1 MKTSFLLIF
10 ALLAIACSTQ
20 NKQNGSASKF
30 TEISF
35 GSGGGFT
42 GATNTYLLKANRE
55 VFKLNNA
62 EFIKINKISKADFR
76 NVSET
81 INKINFYSLE
91 YSDKGNITY
100 FIEIKSAD
108 SQHKITWSDNTETP
122 ELKDFYAILVTTLKP
137 K

>member
-1 MKTSFLLIF
+1 MKTSFVLLF
-10 ALLAIACSTQ
+10 TLLAIACSTQ
-20 NKQNGSASKF
+20 NKQNKSASKI

-42 GATNTYLLKANRE
+42 GATNTYLLKADRE
-55 VFKLNNA
+55 VFKMNNG
-62 EFIKINKISKADFR
+62 EYLKINKISRADIR
-76 NVSET
+76 NISET
-81 INKINFYSLE
+81 INKINFYNLE
-91 YSDKGNITY
+91 YSEKGNITY

-137 K
+137 E